1 MSRTADG
8 CVNLLLNGSWIVESC
23 DEPRVP
29 ICEMSFTV
37 VDPKGDIKVFFMHLE
52 LSLYEIGFTTSET
65 SQMSDK
71 QGLIMDYVKFWLVYV
86 YQPMAAIPL
95 QVSKCLLLS
104 LDAVHFVLHLLF
116 EYFRRRGLYGMFL

>member
-1 MSRTADG
+1 M
-8 CVNLLLNGSWIVESC
+8 NGSWIVENC

-37 VDPKGDIKVFFMHLE
+37 VDPKGNKKFFSCMCLE

-71 QGLIMDYVKFWLVYV
+71 QGLSRDYVRFWLIYM
-86 YQPMAAIPL
+86 YQPMATIPFKF
-95 QVSKCLLLS
+95 SKHVLLS
-104 LDAVHFVLHLLF
+104 LDAVHFVLYLLF
-116 EYFRRRGLYGMFL
+116 KYFRRRGLYGMFLRLHCIIR

>member
-1 MSRTADG
+1 M
-8 CVNLLLNGSWIVESC
+8 NGSWIVENC

-37 VDPKGDIKVFFMHLE
+37 VDPKGNKKFFSCMCLE

-71 QGLIMDYVKFWLVYV
+71 QGLSRDYVRFWLIYV
-86 YQPMAAIPL
+86 YQPITTIPL
-95 QVSKCLLLS
+95 QISKCVLLS
-104 LDAVHFVLHLLF
+104 LEAVHFVLLLIF